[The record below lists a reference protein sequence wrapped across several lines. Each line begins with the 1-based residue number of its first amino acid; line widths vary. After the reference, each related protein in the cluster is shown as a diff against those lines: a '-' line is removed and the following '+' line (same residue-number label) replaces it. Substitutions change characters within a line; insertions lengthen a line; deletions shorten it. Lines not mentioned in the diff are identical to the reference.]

1 MINKI
6 ENPNNDNLGEKT
18 FVVVF
23 ATEDNQTLTISRN
36 SSDIHS
42 ITLNTGERS
51 NIKKLPTDT
60 VTIENAIVEATDSIG
75 AFTQLRRVED
85 RFIRADLIS

>member
-1 MINKI
+1 MINRI

-18 FVVVF
+18 LIVVSS
-23 ATEDNQTLTISRN
+23 TEDNQTLTISRDG
-36 SSDIHS
+36 SAIHS
-42 ITLNTGERS
+42 ATLNTGDTS
-51 NIKKLPTDT
+51 NFKKLPTDT
-60 VTIENAIVEATDSIG
+60 VTIENANVEATDSIG